1 MKVLFIDDTVDNLN
15 LFKIYMKNFD
25 EAECTFESDPK
36 KGIEYILKDSFD
48 IIFLDIEMPEVDGFQ
63 VLDNIGSVKIPI
75 FALTA
80 HLSGEIIN
88 RIKEHTMISGV
99 VHKPVLKKNL
109 IEIIKNEAS

>member
-1 MKVLFIDDTVDNLN
+1 MKVLFIDDTVDNLS

-25 EAECTFESDPK
+25 EADCTFESDPR
-36 KGIEYILKDSFD
+36 KGIEHILTDTFD
-48 IIFLDIEMPEVDGFQ
+48 IIFLDIEMPEIDGFQ
-63 VLDNIGSVKIPI
+63 VLDSVDSIKAPI

-88 RIKEHTMISGV
+88 RIKEHTKIQGV